1 MRLDQ
6 IHAAA
11 DANGLLVYCVVVP
24 SRLTPKA
31 WIHAHERGLLVR
43 IHHGVSR
50 PVDTPET
57 PDLLIAAAIA
67 AARPAAG
74 TNRAL
79 ASGRAGAFAVGVSVP
94 PLEPV
99 HVVVAGRTPHR
110 PLAGV
115 AIHRPRNHLDLIG
128 HGPGDRIPHTRTT
141 RILLDVAAWDPH
153 LTSSVLEQMIV
164 KRLITIQDAQA
175 AVRRYSKQGRPGVR
189 VLRATVDAWALRQ
202 RPPDSVLEARF
213 ATLRKEFGLPEFEF
227 QRSVG
232 RFRTDFCR
240 VPERTIVECDGF
252 KDHGA
257 RSAQIERDKERD
269 AELTADGWVVMR
281 FTWHQITQ
289 RSAWV
294 ASRIRRT
301 LLQRRTQLGLG
312 PDSSGTR

>member
-11 DANGLLVYCVVVP
+11 DATRLLVYCVVVP
-24 SRLTPKA
+24 NRLTPKA

-79 ASGRAGAFAVGVSVP
+79 ASGRAGAFALGISVP
-94 PLEPV
+94 PLDPV

-128 HGPGDRIPHTRTT
+128 HGPGDRIPHTRAT
-141 RILLDVAAWDPH
+141 RILLDVAAW
-153 LTSSVLEQMIV
+153 
-164 KRLITIQDAQA
+164 
-175 AVRRYSKQGRPGVR
+175 
-189 VLRATVDAWALRQ
+189 RQ
-202 RPPDSVLEARF
+202 
-213 ATLRKEFGLPEFEF
+213 
-227 QRSVG
+227 
-232 RFRTDFCR
+232 R
-240 VPERTIVECDGF
+240 VPEVRWRAVRAALRPLAPQTPAPGKVAAPVRYRPCTG
-252 KDHGA
+252 
-257 RSAQIERDKERD
+257 
-269 AELTADGWVVMR
+269 VV
-281 FTWHQITQ
+281 
-289 RSAWV
+289 
-294 ASRIRRT
+294 
-301 LLQRRTQLGLG
+301 
-312 PDSSGTR
+312 